1 MKKILLLAFV
11 LLLSISLFGCTSSG
25 NEAQLK
31 NQGQKKV
38 EQQQTDEVDKKA
50 VENLIENFGNKLQTV
65 SLQAPQDDL
74 EKSMKENYSALVTPT
89 LLTKWMG
96 KPLDAPGRLTSSPWP
111 DHIVILTIKK
121 LSEYEYEV
129 KGEIIEITSVE
140 QVSGGVAAKRP
151 ITLMVKKIDNKWLID
166 NVILGIYEEVKS
178 ILYKNSQYGFTFTL
192 PKSWRNYTTVADKW
206 DGLSLKESEGDKIVE
221 SGPMISIR
229 HPEWT
234 LKKPRQDVPIMIFT
248 LAQWDSLQKEEFHIG
263 AAPIGPSE
271 LGRNSRYVF
280 ALPARYNFAFLTG
293 YEEVE
298 NILKSNPLQPFE
310 DTQ

>member
-1 MKKILLLAFV
+1 VKKILLLAFV